1 MASRLRAAPAYGL
14 SKAQQVLFAALLQGH
29 FDRSPANG
37 GTCRT
42 AHAFTPG
49 FTSTPIFGKFDVTW
63 QTWVTNPLFA
73 VLNTTEEWIAVDTDE
88 GAKTGVWL
96 ATWGE
101 EIGKRKD
108 GGAFWERMEKRSS
121 LIDLMKDKRKMG
133 EWMTWER
140 DAEIVW
146 SI

>member
-1 MASRLRAAPAYGL
+1 
-14 SKAQQVLFAALLQGH
+14 
-29 FDRSPANG
+29 
-37 GTCRT
+37 
-42 AHAFTPG
+42 
-49 FTSTPIFGKFDVTW
+49 
-63 QTWVTNPLFA
+63 LFA